1 MFFQKK
7 IRSLRKQIKKI
18 QEAKSKNLIAFR
30 TTIFVFI
37 LIGVG
42 FIGFAFRKL
51 FVYSFLMGDELKK
64 KAYALQLND
73 TTVSAKR
80 GTIYDVNGNTLAQ
93 SATVWQVVLTPN
105 NFENDDQR
113 IFVSKSL
120 AEILSLDQNEIF
132 QKTQGKNYYAV
143 VKRKVE
149 TQEKDKVLA
158 LCDEIQEKY
167 GSITLVSII
176 EDYKRY
182 YPYGNFASAVIGF
195 TGSDGTGLEGIEYQY
210 DSYLT
215 GIPGRIVTARNARG
229 TEMPFDYEQKADAQD
244 GNNLVL
250 TIDEKIQHTMEKYLR
265 QGIAKNKVA
274 NRAVAI
280 MMEVET
286 GAILGWA
293 VEGGYDLNDPF
304 TVADATVQAQ
314 IDKLPETQ
322 KEKAESEALTKQWR
336 NKAVAD
342 TYYPGSVWKVITSCM
357 GWSEGTIT
365 EQSTYTCTGS
375 YIPFEGA
382 RPIGCH
388 KESGHGVQN
397 YSQALSN
404 SCNPAFMQI
413 GQAVGAEK
421 FWEYYQAFG
430 FSEKTGIDLPGE
442 QSDIFFGDGTGA
454 MQPMDLAVASF
465 GQNFAITPIQMVT
478 AISAVGNG
486 GKLMQPYIV
495 KEITDTEGHVVESRK
510 PVVKRHVVSEE
521 VTKTVIA
528 AMEENSKTGSAKNS
542 YVAGYRVAGK
552 TGTSEKKV
560 YNADGSQQYIASF
573 CGFAPASDPK
583 VCMLVYFDTP
593 LGDSY
598 YGSSVAAPVFANIMS
613 EVLPYLNIETEY
625 TKEEID
631 MMDTTADNYIG
642 ANVHEAESKIKAGGF
657 NVVIKGEGEKV
668 VSQIPT
674 AKSRLPQKGTVV
686 LYTDEESMN
695 DDVVEVPDLTG
706 LSVDEVNEKAS
717 YYDLNVSIV
726 GSNSQGEGISYSQDI
741 KAGSKVKSGTVISV
755 NFEQDSNYG
764 NGVM

>member
-1 MFFQKK
+1 MIFKK
-7 IRSLRKQIKKI
+7 RTDAVQQTRSRKLIVLRTKI
-18 QEAKSKNLIAFR
+18 FMWIL
-30 TTIFVFI
+30 
-37 LIGVG
+37 LIGG
-42 FIGFAFRKL
+42 FVCLAIGRLAYFSLYR
-51 FVYSFLMGDELKK
+51 GEELQK

-80 GTIYDVNGNTLAQ
+80 GTIYDTNGNTLAQ

-105 NFENDDQR
+105 NFENDGQR
-113 IFVSKSL
+113 IFVSQQL
-120 AEILSLDQNEIF
+120 AEILDINQDEIF
-132 QKTQGKNYYAV
+132 KKTQGKTYYAV

-149 TQEKDKVLA
+149 TEAKDKVLK
-158 LCDEIQEKY
+158 LCQEIEDKY
-167 GSITLVSII
+167 GSITLVSLI

-182 YPYGNFASAVIGF
+182 YPYGDFASAIIGF
-195 TGSDGTGLEGIEYQY
+195 TGSDGAGLEGIEYQY

-215 GIPGRIVTARNARG
+215 GTPGRIITARNARG
-229 TEMPFDYEQKADAQD
+229 TEMPFKYEQKVDAQD

-250 TIDEKIQHTMEKYLR
+250 TIDEKVQHTMEKYLK
-265 QGIAKNKVA
+265 QGITENKVA
-274 NRAVAI
+274 NRAVAV

-286 GAILGWA
+286 GAILGCA
-293 VEGGYDLNDPF
+293 VENGYDLNDPF
-304 TVADATVQAQ
+304 TIADPNVQAQ

-322 KEKAESEALTKQWR
+322 KDKAESEALAKQWR

-365 EQSTYTCTGS
+365 DQSTYTCTGS
-375 YIPFEGA
+375 YVPFEGA
-382 RPIGCH
+382 QPIGCH

-397 YSQALSN
+397 YKQALSN

-510 PVVKRHVVSEE
+510 PVVRRHVVSEE
-521 VTKTVIA
+521 VTKKVIE

-625 TKEEID
+625 TKEEIAL
-631 MMDTTADNYIG
+631 MDTTADNYIG
-642 ANVHEAESKIKAGGF
+642 AKVSEAKSRITAGGF
-657 NVVIKGEGEKV
+657 NVVVKGDGDKV
-668 VSQIPT
+668 ISQIPT

-686 LYTDEESMN
+686 LYTDEASVN
-695 DDVVEVPDLTG
+695 SDIVEVPDLTK
-706 LSVDEVNEKAS
+706 LTVPEVNEKAS

-726 GSNSQGEGISYSQDI
+726 GSNAQGEGISYSQDI